1 MFEYQNNSTSA
12 DGASSAGANNG
23 NGFQR
28 AGSAPKQ
35 QLSDFDRQYLE
46 ARAVPPE
53 AQAATYCTEFE
64 PSELRKHGFNSKQAQ
79 LVPALVARLH
89 DVTGQV
95 IDHEIRPRSPRR
107 GSDGKIRKKERPAG
121 SQQRL
126 NFSVLTFKHADNP
139 QFPLIICEAITKA
152 DAVAYWW
159 DATVC
164 AVSISGTTGFRGF
177 NSKGGSTLLADF
189 EAVAL
194 KGKTPSGEQFGRETY
209 IVTDSDVA
217 TNPQVLSS
225 VRRLAAL
232 LSNRGANVHIIV
244 PPQPAEPSDGAR

>member
-1 MFEYQNNSTSA
+1 MFEYQKNSTNGA
-12 DGASSAGANNG
+12 GASSAGLS

-28 AGSAPKQ
+28 TESAPKQ
-35 QLSDFDRQYLE
+35 LSNFERQYLE

-53 AQAATYCTEFE
+53 AQAATGYWTEFE
-64 PSELRKHGFNSKQAQ
+64 PSELRKLGFNTKQAQ
-79 LVPALVARLH
+79 CVPALVAPIH

-95 IDHEIRPRSPRR
+95 IDHEIRPRNPRK
-107 GSDGKIRKKERPAG
+107 GSDGKIRKKERPSG

-126 NFSVLTFKHADNP
+126 NFPVLTFKHADNP

-152 DAVAYWW
+152 DAVAQWR
-159 DATVC
+159 DAQVC

-177 NSKGGSTLLADF
+177 NSKGGSTFLADF

-194 KGKTPSGEQFGRETY
+194 KGKTSSGEQFGRETY
-209 IVTDSDVA
+209 IVTDSDVT

-232 LSNRGANVHIIV
+232 LRNRGANVHIIV
-244 PPQPAEPSDGAR
+244 PPQPAEPSDGAC